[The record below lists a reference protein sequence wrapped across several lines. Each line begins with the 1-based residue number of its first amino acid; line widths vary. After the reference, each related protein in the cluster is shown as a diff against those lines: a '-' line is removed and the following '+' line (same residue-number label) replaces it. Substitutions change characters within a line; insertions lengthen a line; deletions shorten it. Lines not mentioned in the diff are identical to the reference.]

1 VTDRRFLT
9 DLAARYGT
17 PLYAYDLAAVRRAAT
32 ALRDDLPAG
41 ARTYYSLKANPHPRV
56 VEALRAEGYDAEVS
70 SVGELRAARAAG
82 HAADRLLYTGPGK
95 SVAALRAALAAGVRT
110 FSVESVTDRA
120 RLDALAG
127 EAGVVCSHLVRLNGP
142 AGSASGSLRMT
153 GGASPFGVD
162 VADTAAVRSLLTP
175 RDHTH
180 PVGLHTYFA
189 TNLAD
194 EDGLLAEFDQALRTS
209 AAVCR
214 DTGFVPRV
222 LDLGGGFAAPQA
234 VPGEPSRH
242 PRLAA
247 ALESAFAAHFPGS
260 DARGARLAFE
270 SGRYLVA
277 AAGTLVTEV
286 LDVKEARGRAFTV
299 LDAGVHTLGGMS
311 GLGRLRAPDARPYKL
326 GRSADGAPAAEPSP
340 VSLVGPLCTPLDVL
354 NRSAVVEDARPGDLL
369 AVPNVGAYGLTASL
383 VAFLSHPLP
392 VEVVHDGGTVI
403 SVRRLGLEETRL

>member
-1 VTDRRFLT
+1 MTDRQFLAE
-9 DLAARYGT
+9 LAARYGT

-32 ALRDDLPAG
+32 ALREDLPAG

-56 VEALRAEGYDAEVS
+56 VEALRAEGCEAEVS

-82 HAADRLLYTGPGK
+82 HTPDRLLYTGPGK
-95 SVAALRAALAAGVRT
+95 STTALRAALAAGVRT

-120 RLDALAG
+120 RLDTLAG
-127 EAGVVCSHLVRLNGP
+127 DAGVVCSCLVRLNGP
-142 AGSASGSLRMT
+142 AGSVGGSLRMT

-162 VADTAAVRSLLTP
+162 VADTEAVRSLLTP
-175 RDHTH
+175 RDHTR

-189 TNLAD
+189 TNVAD
-194 EDGLLAEFDQALRTS
+194 EDGLLAEFDQAVRTS

-214 DTGFVPRV
+214 DTGFVPS
-222 LDLGGGFAAPQA
+222 LLNLGGGFAAPQG
-234 VPGEPSRH
+234 VPGEPGRH

-247 ALESAFAAHFPGS
+247 AVGGALADHFPG
-260 DARGARLAFE
+260 AQTRGTRLAFE

-286 LDVKEARGRAFTV
+286 LDVKEARGRTFAV
-299 LDAGVHTLGGMS
+299 LDAGVHTLGGLS
-311 GLGRLRAPDARPYKL
+311 GLGRLRAPDARPYGL
-326 GRSADGAPAAEPSP
+326 GRSPDGARTAEPSP

-354 NRSAVVEDARPGDLL
+354 NRSADVGDARAGDLF

-383 VAFLSHPLP
+383 VGFLSHPLP
-392 VEVVHDGGTVI
+392 VEVVHDAGTVT
-403 SVRRLGLEETRL
+403 SVRRLGLGETSL

>member
-1 VTDRRFLT
+1 MTDRRFLT
-9 DLAARYGT
+9 ELAARYGT
-17 PLYAYDLAAVRRAAT
+17 PLYAYDLAAVRHAAS
-32 ALRDDLPAG
+32 ALRDDLPTG
-41 ARTYYSLKANPHPRV
+41 SRVYYSLKANPHPRV
-56 VEALRAEGYDAEVS
+56 VEALRTEGCEAEVS

-95 SVAALRAALAAGVRT
+95 SVAALRAALGSGVRT

-120 RLDALAG
+120 RLDAVAG
-127 EAGVVCSHLVRLNGP
+127 DMGVVCTCLVRLNGP
-142 AGSASGSLRMT
+142 AGSVGGSLRMT

-162 VADTAAVRSLLTP
+162 VADTAALRSLLTP
-175 RDHTH
+175 RDHTE

-189 TNLAD
+189 TNVAD
-194 EDGLLAEFDQALRTS
+194 EDGLLAEFDQAVRTA

-234 VPGEPSRH
+234 VPGEPIRH
-242 PRLAA
+242 PRLSSAVGN
-247 ALESAFAAHFPGS
+247 ALAAHFPGEE
-260 DARGARLAFE
+260 ARGMRLAFE

-286 LDVKEARGRAFTV
+286 LDVKEARGRAFAV

-311 GLGRLRAPDARPYKL
+311 GLGRLRAPDARPYRL
-326 GRSADGAPAAEPSP
+326 GRAADGPPAAEPSP

-354 NRSAVVEDARPGDLL
+354 NRSADIGDARAGDLL

-383 VAFLSHPLP
+383 VGFLSHPLP
-392 VEVVHDGGTVI
+392 VEVVHEGGTVT
-403 SVRRLGLEETRL
+403 SVRRLGLGETHL